1 VGEGGDTMTEQQQIE
16 QLTSEIERLNCFNGK
31 HHSGIPEDFRNSMS
45 VALAAWDEIRRT
57 L

>member
-1 VGEGGDTMTEQQQIE
+1 MTEQQQIE